1 MSYRDSAGSSVKQ
14 SHLFMVRLW
23 LENTDSEKP
32 EWRGKV
38 QHVSSGEARYFR
50 DWSTLE
56 NFMETLLFLNNS
68 DDKTLVETERND
80 G

>member
-1 MSYRDSAGSSVKQ
+1 
-14 SHLFMVRLW
+14 MVRLW
-23 LENTDSEKP
+23 LENQDSEKP

-38 QHVSSGEARYFR
+38 QHVSSGEALYFR

-56 NFMETLLFLNNS
+56 NFMESMLFMNNS
-68 DDKTLVETERND
+68 EDKTLAETERND